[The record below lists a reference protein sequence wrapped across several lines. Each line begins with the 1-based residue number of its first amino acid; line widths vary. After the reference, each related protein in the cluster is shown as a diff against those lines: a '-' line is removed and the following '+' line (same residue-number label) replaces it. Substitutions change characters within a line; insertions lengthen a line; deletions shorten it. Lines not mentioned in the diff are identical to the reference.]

1 MSIFDMTKN
10 IDNVIAALIHYEIA
24 DTKIKSVRNIEEAKE
39 ITYRIIND
47 V

>member
-24 DTKIKSVRNIEEAKE
+24 DTKIKSVRNIEKAKE